1 MLLKQLFENRYC
13 MPAGSE
19 LFLVISLF
27 KVGPPF
33 YDWIDQI
40 WCDDPLQDYTGKQVN
55 THNLYAVLLGDKKAV
70 KGGSGKVVDS
80 KPNDRIF
87 IYYSDHG
94 GPGVL
99 GKF

>member
-1 MLLKQLFENRYC
+1 M
-13 MPAGSE
+13 
-19 LFLVISLF
+19 
-27 KVGPPF
+27 
-33 YDWIDQI
+33 
-40 WCDDPLQDYTGKQVN
+40 QDYTGPFV
-55 THNLYAVLLGDKKAV
+55 TAENLYAVLLGDKKAV

-99 GKF
+99 GETQINTYIYVQILYN

>member
-1 MLLKQLFENRYC
+1 MTTE
-13 MPAGSE
+13 
-19 LFLVISLF
+19 
-27 KVGPPF
+27 
-33 YDWIDQI
+33 
-40 WCDDPLQDYTGKQVN
+40 
-55 THNLYAVLLGDKKAV
+55 NLYAVLLGDKKAV

-99 GKF
+99 GEHSYIHLLSSIYLV

>member
-1 MLLKQLFENRYC
+1 MTVENLF
-13 MPAGSE
+13 A
-19 LFLVISLF
+19 VI
-27 KVGPPF
+27 
-33 YDWIDQI
+33 
-40 WCDDPLQDYTGKQVN
+40 
-55 THNLYAVLLGDKKAV
+55 LGDKKAV

-99 GKF
+99 GELLVILPFEDLLLSLMCFPLQGCQIRLFSLPKISSTL